1 MTDSDSM
8 SRSRPLNPANSGFTL
23 IEVLIVVAIV
33 AILAALAYP
42 SYQDH
47 LTRSRRTEAQSM
59 LMLVGSRQEEFHAD
73 NRTFTVDMKE
83 LGFAADPV
91 ITENGFYQVDA
102 VACGTEVNQTIA
114 TCFVATATR
123 IGRQTVDIA
132 CGDFTLDSR
141 GDRGV
146 TNYSGEDGKTPAPEP
161 TNCW

>member
-1 MTDSDSM
+1 MTDSDAM

-33 AILAALAYP
+33 AILAALSYP

-73 NRTFTVDMKE
+73 NRTFTIDMTE

-102 VACGTEVNQTIA
+102 VAGGTGNIA
-114 TCFVATATR
+114 TSFVATATR

-146 TNYSGEDGKTPAPEP
+146 TNYPGEDDNPPAPEP